1 MKSATNTALINFL
14 NTNQQFYMADLYTI
28 RLNGGFTVRYTSWD
42 QNLVSGPNTFTSFR
56 IERSKINT
64 IAGIEVDTLEV
75 DVYADQ
81 NDMLNGSP
89 WFAAVQQGALDS
101 ATLKLERV
109 FMPTAGDTSLGTII
123 LFSGR
128 VSDTEVSRT
137 MAKITVKSE
146 LELLNTQLPRNL
158 FQAGCLHTLFDN
170 GCQLNK
176 ANYAVAGTVVAGS
189 KTSINTN
196 LGQGSDYFTLGTV
209 KFTSGVNAGV
219 SRSVRYYSGGAFV
232 FALPL
237 VTTPSVGDTFL
248 AYPGCDKQ
256 QSTCSGKFNNLINFR
271 GFPYVPVPET
281 AQ

>member
-1 MKSATNTALINFL
+1 
-14 NTNQQFYMADLYTI
+14 
-28 RLNGGFTVRYTSWD
+28 
-42 QNLVSGPNTFTSFR
+42 
-56 IERSKINT
+56 
-64 IAGIEVDTLEV
+64 
-75 DVYADQ
+75 
-81 NDMLNGSP
+81 
-89 WFAAVQQGALDS
+89 
-101 ATLKLERV
+101 
-109 FMPTAGDTSLGTII
+109 MPTAGDTSLGTII

-128 VSDTEVSRT
+128 ISDTEVSRT

-176 ANYAVAGTVVAGS
+176 ANYAVAGTVVNGS
-189 KTSINTN
+189 KTSINTT

-219 SRSVRYYSGGAFV
+219 ARSVRYYANGSFV

-237 VTTPSVGDTFL
+237 VTAPSAGDTFL

-256 QSTCSGKFNNLINFR
+256 QGTCSGKYGNLVNFR